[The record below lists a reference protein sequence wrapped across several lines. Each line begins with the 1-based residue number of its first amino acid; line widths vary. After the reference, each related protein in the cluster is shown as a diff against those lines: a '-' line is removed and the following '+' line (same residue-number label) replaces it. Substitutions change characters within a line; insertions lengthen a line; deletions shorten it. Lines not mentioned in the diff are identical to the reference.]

1 MHLWS
6 GFNFAGRLTH
16 MLRFTTLWTLLFL
29 FEIFSLFL
37 TSGYYAKE
45 QLILSMVKVHVC
57 YLNYHFCIAVH
68 YPHSTFFVYFCCLQF
83 KDLSFCCIIPWR
95 LCTLHMQVD
104 NGITSP
110 SAKDAVLLRE
120 TGSAVILFAGAV
132 DSWHFV
138 FQGNGHLTSICDS
151 LLVGFFTSIA
161 VSYLQ
166 VAKIVYVWCG
176 LNGIVGAAR
185 SLSFLCSNY
194 TAR

>member
-138 FQGNGHLTSICDS
+138 VQGNGHLGPHKYLWLTACWVLYIYRCVVLAGGQDSICVMWS
-151 LLVGFFTSIA
+151 EWYCRCCTFTLVPM
-161 VSYLQ
+161 
-166 VAKIVYVWCG
+166 
-176 LNGIVGAAR
+176 
-185 SLSFLCSNY
+185 
-194 TAR
+194 